1 MYRRLAG
8 LPVGFGEPVAEE
20 AAHQSAQHR
29 GRAEEEPE
37 SDVAFLEVAHA
48 VECELREGGEASAEA
63 GHGGEGEDCF
73 GCLAHVCF
81 NYDPGTQ
88 PDYQTPESVDDKRRD
103 SDPYAVK
110 PWTQPKVDQESARC
124 AEAA

>member
-1 MYRRLAG
+1 MSQALS
-8 LPVGFGEPVAEE
+8 EPVTEGTGEKAYHDGGCTEDDPDTE
-20 AAHQSAQHR
+20 MT
-29 GRAEEEPE
+29 
-37 SDVAFLEVAHA
+37 AFEIFHT
-48 VECELREGGEASAEA
+48 VEREGREGGEASAEA

-88 PDYQTPESVDDKRRD
+88 TDYQTPESVDDKRRD